1 MILHPEDAI
10 VRAPRSRIC
19 GPHLY
24 LYHGMV
30 PDTRI
35 GGTFGHEFYGI
46 VGQVGPGFR
55 GDAVALIWPGPRP
68 VGME

>member
-10 VRAPRSRIC
+10 LRAPRSRIC
-19 GPHLY
+19 RPHLY

-30 PDTRI
+30 PYTRI
-35 GGTFGHEFYGI
+35 GGTFGHEFCGI
-46 VGQVGPGFR
+46 VEQVGPGSRR
-55 GDAVALIWPGPRP
+55 GVVALIWPVPRL